1 MPKYRRT
8 ILVLGAVALLALLLA
23 ACGGG
28 GSDTSGAVGNP
39 SPQGSPEYGGSL
51 TVVFQSEAETLD
63 PAIAWELTGTTIEQ
77 SIYQGLLRYKSL
89 PGMAG
94 TEMEPCVATEVPQ
107 ATNDGKTYTFTIRQG
122 VKFHPP
128 VDRQV
133 TAEDVKYSFERM
145 MNLPLAPATYFY
157 VGVVGAEEFQAGKA
171 KEITGVKVIDD
182 QTVQFNLVEPD
193 PAFLNAL
200 TMWFGYI
207 VPKEWVE
214 KWGDKQFARH
224 PLGCGPFIF
233 DHWTPGRE
241 VFLKKN
247 PDYWEQ
253 GKPYLDELKFQF
265 SMTPSTAFLKL
276 QNGEVDVLGDNIPP
290 AEIPHVM
297 SDPEL
302 KKQVASTQLIAATYL
317 TMNTQFKPFD
327 KVEVRKALSWA
338 VNKDKLC
345 KLQSGQAASLWQFYP
360 VGMPGYEEGKNYD
373 GYDPAKAKQMLAD
386 AGFPDGFKTTFY
398 SHNVD
403 PFPKIA
409 QSIQADLKEIGV
421 EAEIK
426 LLDRDTFYSLQ
437 STPNKTPMST
447 SEWYMDF
454 PDPSDYIIPLVSK
467 SNAVEGGIN
476 ASFWWDPKIEQMI
489 LDARSLTGEPRYAE
503 YTKMQQIVME
513 NAPYVPLFQ
522 PTMTTMCSKSTGG
535 FYLNLVYWFDPA
547 SYWRIQS
554 Q

>member
-8 ILVLGAVALLALLLA
+8 VLVLTAVALLALLLA

-107 ATNDGKTYTFTIRQG
+107 ATNDGMTYTFTIRQG

-157 VGVVGAEEFQAGKA
+157 VGVAGAEEFQAGKA

-241 VFLKKN
+241 VLLKKN

-297 SDPEL
+297 SDPAL

-317 TMNTQFKPFD
+317 TMNTQFEPFD

-338 VNKDKLC
+338 IDKDKLC

-360 VGMPGYEEGKNYD
+360 VGMPGYEEGKKYD
-373 GYDPAKAKQMLAD
+373 GYDPTKAKQMLAD
-386 AGFPDGFKTTFY
+386 AGFPDGFKTAFY

-409 QSIQADLKEIGV
+409 QSIQADLKKIGV
-421 EAEIK
+421 VAEIK

-503 YTKMQQIVME
+503 YTKMEQIVME